1 MYTSTSR
8 LLSLM
13 FICLPVVPVP
23 TRLSVRLSVCMQ
35 HNDMKDLERLL
46 KGIASEDK
54 RVNRNALEQRRFI
67 VVRAEP
73 PLSTSDTKTR

>member
-1 MYTSTSR
+1 
-8 LLSLM
+8 M
-13 FICLPVVPVP
+13 FICLPVVSVP
-23 TRLSVRLSVCMQ
+23 TRVSVCLSVSLYVQ

-67 VVRAEP
+67 VVRAEEP
-73 PLSTSDTKTR
+73 PVSTSDTKTR